1 MSFVIAAADLVQ
13 GAAQDLAGIHAS
25 LAEAASVVAGPTTGV
40 VPAAADEVS
49 AAISAMFGNFGQE
62 FQLLSAQAQAFHAQ
76 FVSLMNAGVGAY
88 VSTEVANAQQAV
100 ANAIGGGGAAAAGAT
115 PSAGGGGLLGGV
127 LGGLTGGSGTGGV
140 VGGLTGGTSGVGGL
154 LGGLTGGTS
163 GVGGLLGGLTGGTSG
178 VGGLLGGLTGGTSG
192 LGGLLGGLTAGTSG
206 LSGLPGG
213 LTGGTSGLG
222 GLLGGLTGGTG
233 GLGGLLGGLTG
244 GTSGLGGGGTGPFG
258 GFFSNVWRELHAL
271 EQALLNDMNSLQ
283 QAVVHAIGGG
293 AAAGAATTPLLGGL
307 LGGSSGVG
315 GLVGGVTGTTTSGAG
330 GLLGGLTGGT
340 SLVGGLLGGPGNP
353 LTGVVNSLLP
363 GLINIQT
370 GGGTGPG
377 FTGIWGPYEELVF
390 NTADN
395 LQSLTAGWL
404 ANPYPFLRQIVA
416 NQIGY
421 GQIIATSL
429 ATGNLQPI
437 TAIPGDIAHNAGAVF
452 ATLTNTSITPHLE
465 VLSLLPLSLTLD
477 TVVGLPVVAGVD
489 LIGAPAA
496 TAEAVASSFATIS
509 TALATGNLDGAF
521 AGLIDAPAVIA
532 NGFLNG
538 QTTLPVGLSLTGVPV
553 PGNVANVEVTLS
565 LPLDGIIHPPG
576 FYAATV
582 AIDLLNGTVIPP
594 TTVNVGL
601 GSTPFSGLAPF
612 VVNYAPEQLALAIG
626 APASPPPLI
635 DLPLLTLGTNGLTGL
650 LGTSLG
656 TSGLGA
662 LLESLAVGTGGLLGV

>member
-1 MSFVIAAADLVQ
+1 MSFVIAAPDLVQ

-127 LGGLTGGSGTGGV
+127 LGGLTGGSG
-140 VGGLTGGTSGVGGL
+140 VGGL

-178 VGGLLGGLTGGTSG
+178 VGGLL
-192 LGGLLGGLTAGTSG
+192 
-206 LSGLPGG
+206 GG

-395 LQSLTAGWL
+395 LQSLTAVWL

-429 ATGNLQPI
+429 ATGNPGLI
-437 TAIPGDIAHNAGAVF
+437 SAIPGDIAHNAGAVY
-452 ATLTNTSITPHLE
+452 ATL
-465 VLSLLPLSLTLD
+465 
-477 TVVGLPVVAGVD
+477 
-489 LIGAPAA
+489 
-496 TAEAVASSFATIS
+496 
-509 TALATGNLDGAF
+509 
-521 AGLIDAPAVIA
+521 
-532 NGFLNG
+532 
-538 QTTLPVGLSLTGVPV
+538 
-553 PGNVANVEVTLS
+553 
-565 LPLDGIIHPPG
+565 
-576 FYAATV
+576 
-582 AIDLLNGTVIPP
+582 
-594 TTVNVGL
+594 
-601 GSTPFSGLAPF
+601 
-612 VVNYAPEQLALAIG
+612 
-626 APASPPPLI
+626 
-635 DLPLLTLGTNGLTGL
+635 
-650 LGTSLG
+650 
-656 TSGLGA
+656 
-662 LLESLAVGTGGLLGV
+662 

>member
-1 MSFVIAAADLVQ
+1 MAMSFVIAAPDLVQ

-178 VGGLLGGLTGGTSG
+178 
-192 LGGLLGGLTAGTSG
+192 
-206 LSGLPGG
+206 
-213 LTGGTSGLG
+213 LG
-222 GLLGGLTGGTG
+222 GLLGGLTGTTSGVG
-233 GLGGLLGGLTG
+233 GLIGGLTG
-244 GTSGLGGGGTGPFG
+244 GTSGG
-258 GFFSNVWRELHAL
+258 
-271 EQALLNDMNSLQ
+271 
-283 QAVVHAIGGG
+283 
-293 AAAGAATTPLLGGL
+293 
-307 LGGSSGVG
+307 
-315 GLVGGVTGTTTSGAG
+315 
-330 GLLGGLTGGT
+330 
-340 SLVGGLLGGPGNP
+340 LVGGLLGGPGNP

-377 FTGIWGPYEELVF
+377 FTGIFGPYEELVF
-390 NTADN
+390 NTANN

-404 ANPYPFLRQIVA
+404 ANPFPFLRQIVA

-429 ATGNLQPI
+429 ATGNPGLI
-437 TAIPGDIAHNAGAVF
+437 SAIPGDIAHNAGAVY

-477 TVVGLPVVAGVD
+477 TVVGLPLVAGVD

-496 TAEAVASSFATIS
+496 TAEAIASSFATIS
-509 TALATGNLDGAF
+509 TALATGNLGGAF

-538 QTTLPVGLSLTGVPV
+538 QTALPVGLSLTGVPV
-553 PGNVANVEVTLS
+553 LGNVANVEVTLS

-635 DLPLLTLGTNGLTGL
+635 DLPLLTLGTNGITGL

-656 TSGLGA
+656 TSGVGA
-662 LLESLAVGTGGLLGV
+662 LLESLAVGTGGL

>member
-1 MSFVIAAADLVQ
+1 
-13 GAAQDLAGIHAS
+13 
-25 LAEAASVVAGPTTGV
+25 
-40 VPAAADEVS
+40 
-49 AAISAMFGNFGQE
+49 
-62 FQLLSAQAQAFHAQ
+62 
-76 FVSLMNAGVGAY
+76 
-88 VSTEVANAQQAV
+88 
-100 ANAIGGGGAAAAGAT
+100 
-115 PSAGGGGLLGGV
+115 
-127 LGGLTGGSGTGGV
+127 
-140 VGGLTGGTSGVGGL
+140 
-154 LGGLTGGTS
+154 
-163 GVGGLLGGLTGGTSG
+163 
-178 VGGLLGGLTGGTSG
+178 
-192 LGGLLGGLTAGTSG
+192 
-206 LSGLPGG
+206 
-213 LTGGTSGLG
+213 
-222 GLLGGLTGGTG
+222 
-233 GLGGLLGGLTG
+233 
-244 GTSGLGGGGTGPFG
+244 
-258 GFFSNVWRELHAL
+258 
-271 EQALLNDMNSLQ
+271 
-283 QAVVHAIGGG
+283 
-293 AAAGAATTPLLGGL
+293 
-307 LGGSSGVG
+307 
-315 GLVGGVTGTTTSGAG
+315 
-330 GLLGGLTGGT
+330 
-340 SLVGGLLGGPGNP
+340 
-353 LTGVVNSLLP
+353 LLP

-509 TALATGNLDGAF
+509 TALATGNLGGAF

-538 QTTLPVGLSLTGVPV
+538 QTALPVGLSLTGVPV
-553 PGNVANVEVTLS
+553 LGNVANVEVTLS